1 MSYMFLRKS
10 ANMALWDRA
19 ARTIAGFALVY
30 FGLIA
35 QALSDSATVNAVAGL
50 FGLTNVIAAAAGVCP
65 GYLLTRY
72 STLNEKEKETS
83 DQSIATVAAPAENNE
98 VKSITRK
105 ILLSVAVP
113 VFIFLS
119 VISFLLYDLS
129 HDLSM
134 SKDSTSARTAA
145 LVGLKLSDLHQADG
159 NRDLSQD
166 KALYEAL
173 AVSPVAVVF
182 HLPDGTLLDSPFQKL
197 PADPLLIEKLVSPE
211 AKNGDSMLMHA
222 GMHLIKVR
230 ETLGNGTIATT
241 LSHVQDHSDN
251 TGKRVWSRLFF
262 IAFIVFWAGGWG
274 AYYILRKFTQ
284 SMIIHS
290 NALKYRSMHDPLTGL
305 PNRLGMEEILSERV
319 SSTEGKTE
327 SFPLLLIDV
336 ADFRYFN
343 DTLGYEIGDELLKLV
358 SSRLQ
363 DSLSDGETIIRM
375 SSDVFCVIGP
385 IGHDR
390 TFAARLANKLHDIIE
405 APMEVKQIA
414 LDLRCYIGM
423 SMYPLH
429 SDEGPELVRLADIAL
444 DQAKNSRNRTVYY
457 QAEKDSHSIRKL
469 SLLAGL
475 RTAIDDEQLNLVYQP
490 KINIANGNLSGVEAL
505 VRWQHPIYK
514 NVSPLEFIGWA
525 EKTGLI
531 DKLTGWVLESAAQQS
546 AQWQENGYKIPIAV
560 NLSPVNLQNQ
570 TILDLVQQLVTSG
583 EFANNLLELELTENA
598 VMEDPAS
605 ALESMMYFKDL
616 GVNMAIDDFGTG
628 LASFSY
634 LRKFPVS
641 NLKIDRMF
649 VMDSISEARDEVLLR
664 SMIELGHNLDC
675 VVTAEGVEDAET
687 LELLKKFGCDFAQG
701 YHMCKPTSP
710 AEVIE
715 WLHRDDSS
723 GRQAESRKAA

>member
-1 MSYMFLRKS
+1 MSHSFLKNS
-10 ANMALWDRA
+10 ADMASWDRV
-19 ARTIAGFALVY
+19 ARTVVGFTLVY
-30 FGLIA
+30 FGLVA
-35 QALSDSATVNAVAGL
+35 QSIGDSAAINAVAGL
-50 FGLTNVIAAAAGVCP
+50 FGLTNILSAIAGVCP
-65 GYLLTRY
+65 GYLLTKF
-72 STLNEKEKETS
+72 STLKANEKEAVEET
-83 DQSIATVAAPAENNE
+83 QSLDAATPDNVEI
-98 VKSITRK
+98 KTITRK
-105 ILLSVAVP
+105 ILLSVAAP
-113 VFIFLS
+113 VIIFLG

-134 SKDSTSARTAA
+134 SKDSTRARTAA
-145 LVGLKLSDLHQADG
+145 LVGLKLSDLHRADS
-159 NRDLSQD
+159 NRDLTQD
-166 KALYEAL
+166 QALYETLSETPL
-173 AVSPVAVVF
+173 AIIF
-182 HLPDGTLLDSPFQKL
+182 HQPDGTVVNSPFQKL
-197 PADPLLIEKLVSPE
+197 PTDPQLIEKLVSPG
-211 AKNGDSMLMHA
+211 AKVGESMLMHA
-222 GMHLIKVR
+222 GMHLIQVR

-241 LSHVQDHSDN
+241 LSHVQDHTDN

-284 SMIIHS
+284 SMVNHS
-290 NALKYRSMHDPLTGL
+290 NALKYRSTHDSLTGL
-305 PNRLGMEEILSERV
+305 PNRLGMEDILSERV
-319 SSTEGKTE
+319 NSTEEKTE

-363 DSLSDGETIIRM
+363 ESLTDGETIIRM

-385 IGHDR
+385 TGHDR
-390 TFAARLANKLHDIIE
+390 TFAARLANKLHDIVE

-414 LDLRCYIGM
+414 LDLRCYIGV

-444 DQAKNSRNRTVYY
+444 DQAKKSRNRTVYY

-490 KINIANGNLSGVEAL
+490 KISIADGSLSGVEAL

-531 DKLTGWVLESAAQQS
+531 DKLTGWVLETAAQQS
-546 AQWQENGYKIPIAV
+546 AQWQANGYKIPIAV

-570 TILDLVQQLVTSG
+570 TILDLVQQLVTNG
-583 EFANNLLELELTENA
+583 EFANGLLELELTENA

-605 ALESMMYFKDL
+605 ALESMMYFKDI
-616 GVNMAIDDFGTG
+616 GVSMAIDDFGTG

-687 LELLKKFGCDFAQG
+687 LDLLKKFGCNFAQG

-715 WLHRDDSS
+715 WLHRDDSPGLS
-723 GRQAESRKAA
+723 ESRKAA